1 MFLPLTKSG
10 DPGRN
15 SLITTSSGNAQ
26 FNSPYI
32 PSELSE
38 GIRNFAIY
46 QKYNYFVWPYWIAR
60 YVNTGNERIQSLPF
74 FLYNNH
80 CRTWYT
86 INSFLSSGSIRID
99 PSGMVHPTWSSWSL
113 EFWMYIDGSFIQFH
127 NDNYIHQEVD
137 NGVVMTSYTH
147 PDFTYKQSLYITHT
161 NIDEAVVVNNVHSKK
176 RNKTYFIIAIRPYTT
191 ERLSGLDSIE
201 LGKNNFIRIN
211 NEYHCALLVKPD
223 FVLTGNEI
231 AGDIDFGRKES
242 KNKITSNAGMAT
254 MAFVYDVSNRE
265 LEVPVRVA
273 VNENSKITV
282 SKFIIKSTKNE
293 YTNYIDLRM
302 KEGVGIAIGKNV
314 INDWVNFCKFSALVE
329 AANFELSYKN
339 QEQDFT
345 RYYFTIMTL
354 NRMGHFQ
361 QSLSIIHHI
370 LKNIN
375 MKDDFGSAVS
385 AAYVCNMVGD
395 YYRIVKDSS
404 FLQNNYSVCKQ
415 YGQNMIQYCKELKN
429 ISKYILADSS
439 DEKKSTNVLH
449 IPVIIAGLDN
459 LAFMSRSL
467 GLFSDE
473 KKFLAE
479 ANALE
484 ASAVNAL
491 FHISQ
496 ETGKEE
502 EKLIEWQPKHG
513 KPLRKQ
519 KISFKE
525 SLEFT
530 HTINTSNNRI
540 LQYTSFLY
548 PYMVHLILKYTT
560 QKIID
565 TIISAGKGLPLYN
578 TVISGIDVISSLS
591 LANSMLYAHDA
602 RAVDIIYAI
611 ITLCKKRKFMP
622 DFLDPVSGHAVV
634 KEPISIVAVSL
645 LFQAIRNICFI
656 DHPERLEL
664 FPVPFEQWFGDS
676 QIVITNAPSRFGN
689 ISFTATSTSDEFVI
703 QFTDIPRFIPQDIL
717 INLPFRAKI
726 KKADDFIVKYETEK
740 SWCINGWPSEL
751 RFKR

>member
-1 MFLPLTKSG
+1 MLFPLIKSE
-10 DPGRN
+10 DPEKN
-15 SLITTSSGNAQ
+15 SLIDSLSGNTENNPLA
-26 FNSPYI
+26 I
-32 PSELSE
+32 PSEISE
-38 GIRNFAIY
+38 GMKNFAIY
-46 QKYNYFVWPYWIAR
+46 QKYNYFVWPYWISR
-60 YVNTGNERIQSLPF
+60 YVNKVNERIQSLPF

-99 PSGMVHPTWSSWSL
+99 PSGMLHPVWSSWSL
-113 EFWMYIDGSFIQFH
+113 EFWVYADNALIQFH
-127 NDNYIHQEVD
+127 NDNYIQQEID
-137 NGVVMTSYTH
+137 NGVVKTSYSH
-147 PDFTYKQSLYITHT
+147 PDFTYKQLVYITHT
-161 NIDEAVVVNNVHSKK
+161 NIDEAVVVNNVHYKK
-176 RNKTYFIIAIRPYTT
+176 KNKVYFIIAVRPYTT
-191 ERLSGLDSIE
+191 ERLSGLESIE
-201 LGKNNFIRIN
+201 LVKNNFIRIN